1 MAPPAGRNPCWGKNG
16 SMLKRADARPLFF
29 GASWGVSRSGA
40 RYLFLSP
47 TAHFS
52 QQLEK
57 WAKEPEETKGF
68 FTSLRAMGR
77 GNLILR
83 STRSRKSSRVVP
95 SKDCL
100 SNSAAA
106 ADTHAEQRF
115 WFYRCN
121 SERQRRRREVSSS
134 YGTTTAMYRERVVQG
149 IRLRKV

>member
-1 MAPPAGRNPCWGKNG
+1 MAAIRE
-16 SMLKRADARPLFF
+16 R
-29 GASWGVSRSGA
+29 
-40 RYLFLSP
+40 SP

-68 FTSLRAMGR
+68 FTSLRAMPWEKMR
-77 GNLILR
+77 VPA
-83 STRSRKSSRVVP
+83 TRSRKSSFFVP
-95 SKDCL
+95 LKDCL

-115 WFYRCN
+115 RFYRCN

-149 IRLRKV
+149 IRIRKV